1 MIKDTLYLHDDEY
14 YYKIVR
20 SNIKKFRLEQK
31 LTQQELADISGVSRQ
46 YICDIE
52 NNNRNKHITI
62 AILGRIADALDLN
75 IVEFFIEE
83 DELRMEVRS
92 VIDVFNHNKETV
104 NS

>member
-1 MIKDTLYLHDDEY
+1 MIKDTLYLHDDEFY
-14 YYKIVR
+14 YEIVR
-20 SNIKKFRLEQK
+20 ANIKKFRLEQK

-92 VIDVFNHNKETV
+92 VINVFNHNKETV

>member
-1 MIKDTLYLHDDEY
+1 MIKDTLYLHDDEFY
-14 YYKIVR
+14 YEIVR
-20 SNIKKFRLEQK
+20 ANIKKFRLEQK

-62 AILGRIADALDLN
+62 AILGRIADAMDLN